1 MHTESWAT
9 YTGTTSK
16 HHRSPGPTLQKR
28 QTLSENLGFFF
39 SRFAKSILPHN
50 KHTHTH
56 QMQPIWHLAS
66 ECCKGSWKCAAHCTC
81 STDAVAQ
88 KVAICQTLQVA
99 LKYAQHPRS
108 PHTNHRNNTKKKKT
122 TTMRYILKWSYI
134 FGEILNHAAIGNKF
148 TLSRLRPEKP
158 AIERNVRTRCRG
170 DGNTHGISFRN
181 VCGRRTSFAHFFQP
195 FKNLVVK
202 IFHRA
207 NFVPPCNT
215 TLDHHHVLF
224 LLSYPVQSCWTKCQ
238 ALFKLHRRLLAPFR
252 RTWSFKSV
260 VKDFVRKGLAAH
272 VCPQIAYVNLNK
284 H

>member
-1 MHTESWAT
+1 MRCTLHVQ
-9 YTGTTSK
+9 
-16 HHRSPGPTLQKR
+16 HRCCS
-28 QTLSENLGFFF
+28 
-39 SRFAKSILPHN
+39 AKSCYLPDVASCTEVCTTP
-50 KHTHTH
+50 KITTYKSQKQH
-56 QMQPIWHLAS
+56 Q
-66 ECCKGSWKCAAHCTC
+66 E
-81 STDAVAQ
+81 
-88 KVAICQTLQVA
+88 
-99 LKYAQHPRS
+99 
-108 PHTNHRNNTKKKKT
+108 KKKT